1 MVALKC
7 ERCLKV
13 FAHKGTY
20 LRHINRVNQCH
31 VVEDMSSNIINDLNC
46 KIQQQDQ
53 KIKDLQEDMVKKIEM
68 YQHKLDAQ
76 QDKIDAQQDEIRQ
89 LHDLIEEKNQHIQA
103 LLTKS
108 TKSEKIKI
116 NNSNVTIN
124 LTTFGKENKN
134 DLNRR
139 ELITVLNAGDSCF
152 LSMIRHIHAN
162 ARLPHYQN
170 VCVTN
175 LRATGAYIF
184 ENNEWN
190 YSDYDNIL
198 YLLMTARMSDLD
210 ELVRD
215 KDLAQEIR
223 NISRVKAVVD
233 NYWDDTDKFV
243 KQNKHRIINLL
254 YNYTKNNMNGSIKEL
269 TPV

>member
-1 MVALKC
+1 MVVYTCLKC
-7 ERCLKV
+7 SKE
-13 FAHKGTY
+13 F
-20 LRHINRVNQCH
+20 
-31 VVEDMSSNIINDLNC
+31 
-46 KIQQQDQ
+46 
-53 KIKDLQEDMVKKIEM
+53 VKKYAYDM
-68 YQHKLDAQ
+68 HMSRKFPCVQATANDNQLQKLQQTIDDQ
-76 QDKIDAQQDEIRQ
+76 QKTIKELIQTVKEYQDKVTE
-89 LHDLIEEKNQHIQA
+89 LHNVINEKNTE
-103 LLTKS
+103 LLAMGQSRGTH
-108 TKSEKIKI
+108 EKIKI
-116 NNSNVTIN
+116 NNNQGGNVNVNNVNNVNVNVIN
-124 LTTFGKENKN
+124 MTTFGKENKN
-134 DLNRR
+134 DLNKR
-139 ELITVLNAGDSCF
+139 ELLTVLNAGDSCF

-162 ARLPHYQN
+162 DRLPQYQN

-210 ELVRD
+210 ELIRD
-215 KDLAQEIR
+215 KELAKEIR

-254 YNYTKNNMNGSIKEL
+254 YNYTKNNMNGQRL
-269 TPV
+269 LQAAA